1 MAAAV
6 AAWLHGSIAAPW
18 LLAAQLLPGM
28 AKGFL
33 RARLA
38 RVALPSQA
46 AWFRHWG
53 WTHTLLVPAVTWL
66 WLAVLLSSAF
76 GNSIEWRGR
85 RYRLRR

>member
-6 AAWLHGSIAAPW
+6 AGWLHGSAVAPW

-28 AKGFL
+28 TRGFL

-38 RVALPSQA
+38 RAALPGHA
-46 AWFRHWG
+46 AWFRRWA
-53 WTHTLLVPAVTWL
+53 WTYTLLTPAVTWL
-66 WLAVLLSSAF
+66 WLAVLLASAF
-76 GNSIEWRGR
+76 GTSIDWRGR